1 MKFDYS
7 KIEQKK
13 EELERYEGY
22 LPAFIT
28 FIIDCDKYIE
38 FLKEKG
44 IYNDVM
50 KIMSKAKHY
59 TIEEDVEDMIRWVN
73 ENPEYQYFLIE

>member
-1 MKFDYS
+1 MKIDYS

-13 EELERYEGY
+13 GELEQYEGY
-22 LPAFIT
+22 LPSFIT
-28 FIIDCDKYIE
+28 FIIDCDKYLKS
-38 FLKEKG
+38 LKEKG

-73 ENPEYQYFLIE
+73 ENPEYQDFLIE